1 LGVKLAYRA
10 TGALEQ
16 PQTGTEN
23 NRGGRRQTMPLTV
36 SDFNVTNNTITIT
49 FSDAVFSKGQVGPTT
64 GFKDPLGM
72 TTPKAQEAFKHDP
85 LNAANYS
92 VFDPGSVDFQ
102 QPKTI
107 AKFSTGSAATT
118 TPPYAVPTVVS
129 PTTILITFT
138 PSNPPPPNPKE
149 FEFFDGDW
157 VNIVLKHIRGF
168 SESGDPG
175 PGFEGDFVNLAF
187 QVKGRGKTARITK
200 DVEDAISYPIL
211 TQEVSY
217 PTAVTSRPGPGAG
230 FGSGGGGGNQGLG
243 QIASR
248 AIGDALGWKPNAGDA
263 KGFVGALTQSFSLT
277 EVEGHVESKWNQRTY
292 TVQSD
297 LAGVISGAQASLYAR
312 AKVAMDNCM
321 PLLDSL
327 YPLDPT
333 ADPEFVKALKEMA
346 KSQIAEIVN
355 QFGVVPPSI
364 LRVNTYFRILMGEQ
378 SFRFN
383 EDPRVEVDPD
393 KIRGTLGS
401 LRDNYGIWFLQN
413 GRDNEFNNSVQDET
427 DITNF
432 RMISDYMTGLL
443 QSWLANGKYFLLS
456 TTRLPAFLGTQL
468 VLISRQLG
476 VIAETV
482 NELRFALDSVFIGPN
497 ERQTLLVEFD
507 DHWELPAMYLED
519 VLTEIEN
526 SCTDELPRLIRDGG
540 RIAITNNLLPVVQT
554 LINMVQGA
562 KDPQNIDALP
572 DGFSTARVKH
582 ALDDL
587 SDQLTQLF
595 TQGQQVGMRIPEPM
609 DVEVEVL
616 GREHQHRHQH

>member
-1 LGVKLAYRA
+1 
-10 TGALEQ
+10 
-16 PQTGTEN
+16 
-23 NRGGRRQTMPLTV
+23 MPLTV
-36 SDFNVTNNTITIT
+36 TDCVVTNNSITIT
-49 FSDAVFSKGQVGPTT
+49 FSDAVFSKEQVGPPSTVT
-64 GFKDPLGM
+64 NFKPVPGS
-72 TTPKAQEAFKHDP
+72 TKALEAFKHDP
-85 LNAANYS
+85 LNPANYS
-92 VFDPGSVDFQ
+92 IFDPGSVDFQ
-102 QPKTI
+102 QPTKI
-107 AKFSTGSAATT
+107 VSMHNFRSSLQAT
-118 TPPYAVPTVVS
+118 
-129 PTTILITFT
+129 
-138 PSNPPPPNPKE
+138 PNPRVNLQSDRTITISFSPPSVPLKNPKGYE
-149 FEFFDGDW
+149 FCDGDW
-157 VNIVLKHIRGF
+157 VNIVLKHIHGH
-168 SESGDPG
+168 SESGDSEPE
-175 PGFEGDFVNLAF
+175 FEGDFFMIAR
-187 QVKGRGKTARITK
+187 QVMGKGKGARMVR

-211 TQEVSY
+211 TQEVGY
-217 PTAVTSRPGPGAG
+217 PPAVMSRPGPGAG
-230 FGSGGGGGNQGLG
+230 FPSGGGAGPGLG

-248 AIGDALGWKPNAGDA
+248 AIGDALGWKPNSNDA
-263 KGFVGALTQSFSLT
+263 KGFVGALTQSFSLS

-312 AKVAMDNCM
+312 AKVAQDNCM
-321 PLLDSL
+321 PLIDSL

-346 KSQIAEIVN
+346 KSQIGEIVS

-364 LRVNTYFRILMGEQ
+364 LRVNTYFRILMGVDH
-378 SFRFN
+378 FRFN
-383 EDPRVEVDPD
+383 DDPGVEADPD
-393 KIRGTLGS
+393 KIKGTLGS
-401 LRDNYGIWFLQN
+401 LRDTYGIWFLRN

-456 TTRLPAFLGTQL
+456 TSRLPAFLGTQL

-497 ERQTLLVEFD
+497 ERQTLLLEFD

-519 VLTEIEN
+519 VLTEIE
-526 SCTDELPRLIRDGG
+526 SSVTDELPRLIKDGG

-554 LINMVQGA
+554 LMNMVQGA
-562 KDPQNIDALP
+562 KDPHNIDALP

-595 TQGQQVGMRIPEPM
+595 TQGQQVGMKIPESLEL
-609 DVEVEVL
+609 EVEEL
-616 GREHQHRHQH
+616 RREYKHK